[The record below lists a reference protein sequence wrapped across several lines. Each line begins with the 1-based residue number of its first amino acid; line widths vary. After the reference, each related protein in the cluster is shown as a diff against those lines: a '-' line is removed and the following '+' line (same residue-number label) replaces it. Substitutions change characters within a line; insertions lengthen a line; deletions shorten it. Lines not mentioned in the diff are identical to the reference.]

1 MNVTKERDT
10 LLIKV
15 SDTKADLNNSSSAS
29 KVSPKSNSKFII
41 NPKKL
46 TTEEKKFMSKT
57 ADVRGS
63 AIKK

>member
-1 MNVTKERDT
+1 MKERDT

-15 SDTKADLNNSSSAS
+15 SDSKADLSSISAS
-29 KVSPKSNSKFII
+29 KASPKSNSKFVI